1 MSDTSGGQGH
11 ASTPPPGW
19 WQASDGNWYPPQPGS
34 VSGRRTN
41 GLAVASLI
49 LGILWMYWVGSIL
62 AIIFGIIA
70 RRQIDASHGTQDGRG
85 MATAGI
91 ILGWVG
97 VGLTAAAIAFVIFLS
112 LLAGAG

>member
-1 MSDTSGGQGH
+1 MSDTSGGQGQ

-19 WQASDGNWYPPQPGS
+19 WQASDGNWYPPQPGR

-62 AIIFGIIA
+62 AIIFGTIA

-97 VGLTAAAIAFVIFLS
+97 LGLTAAAVAFVIFLS